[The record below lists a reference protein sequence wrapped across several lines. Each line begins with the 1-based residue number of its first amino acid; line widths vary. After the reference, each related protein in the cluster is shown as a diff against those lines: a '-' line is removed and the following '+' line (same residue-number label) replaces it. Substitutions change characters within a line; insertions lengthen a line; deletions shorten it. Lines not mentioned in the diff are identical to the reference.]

1 MDGIDELQLCQALVR
16 IDSSNPGAY
25 EAGMTAYIEKLAEK
39 YLPAAVRIETAEVL
53 PERSNIMLT
62 LPGES
67 EKELVLICHQD
78 TVPLGPDWTRDPLGA
93 TVEEGR
99 LYGRGSCDMKGGFA
113 AALAAFLTVAA
124 EYGSRDALP
133 KRTLKL
139 IGSCDEEADM
149 HGAEKAVE
157 MGWVDRNSLVL
168 DTEPTDNSIQTAH
181 KSRFWFSLCMHGK
194 AAHASEPWEGADA
207 IAAMGLAIAALRRKV
222 NALEEDPFLG
232 RTTLT
237 FGQIRGGIH
246 PYQVPAECE
255 VSIDMRVLPQYSMAD
270 VQAMILA
277 AAEEAATEIPGIRPE
292 LIVTGQ
298 RPAVPHYPDSVL
310 LRRLQEAVRQVAG
323 EPVVKPFPGYTD
335 TAVIAGL
342 TGNEN
347 TMSYGPGSLDQ
358 AHKPDEFVPIA
369 DLHRCRQVYE
379 LLMRNFLE
387 E

>member
-39 YLPAAVRIETAEVL
+39 YLPAAARIETAEVL

-93 TVEEGR
+93 AIEDGR

-124 EYGSRDALP
+124 EYGSRGELP

-181 KSRFWFSLCMHGK
+181 KSRFWFSLRMHGK

-207 IAAMGLAIAALRRKV
+207 IAAMGIAIAALRRKV

-298 RPAVPHYPDSVL
+298 RPAVPHHPDSVL

-347 TMSYGPGSLDQ
+347 TMSYGPGSLNQ

>member
-1 MDGIDELQLCQALVR
+1 MEVIDEIRLCQELVR
-16 IDSSNPGAY
+16 IDSSNPGAC
-25 EAGMTAYIEKLAEK
+25 EAGMTAYIERLAK
-39 YLPAAVRIETAEVL
+39 QYLPAAARIETAEVL
-53 PERSNIMLT
+53 PGRSNIMLT
-62 LPGES
+62 LPGKSAE
-67 EKELVLICHQD
+67 ELVLICHQD

-93 TVEEGR
+93 VIEDGR

-124 EYGSRDALP
+124 EYGERNELP

-149 HGAEKAVE
+149 HGAEKAVAL
-157 MGWVDRNSLVL
+157 GWVDRNSLVL

-181 KSRFWFSLCMHGK
+181 KSRFWFSLRMHGK

-207 IAAMGLAIAALRRKV
+207 IAAMGIAIGTLRRRV

-232 RTTLT
+232 KTTLT
-237 FGQIRGGIH
+237 FGEIRGGIH

-255 VSIDMRVLPQYSMAD
+255 ASIDMRVLPQYSLAE

-277 AAEEAATEIPGIRPE
+277 AAEEAAAEIPGIRPE

-298 RPAVPHYPDSVL
+298 RPAVPHHPDSVL
-310 LRRLQEAVRQVAG
+310 LCRLKAAVRQVAG
-323 EPVVKPFPGYTD
+323 ETVVKPFPGYTD

-347 TMSYGPGSLDQ
+347 TMSYGPGSLAQ
-358 AHKPDEFVPIA
+358 AHKPDEFVPLS
-369 DLHRCRQVYE
+369 DLRRCRQVYE
-379 LLMRNFLE
+379 ILLRDFCRQ
-387 E
+387 